1 MDKIIGGNKM
11 KLKKIFAVAL
21 LSLAGIAAFASPFD
35 PKEGYFKLKWGASV
49 EDARKAGYKLSE
61 VEGIDKEKMPE
72 MYDDGVTA
80 YYARSKDKTPSFVN
94 FYFYMGHLFQVT
106 ENIPENKSSKENLEK
121 RYGKFSENG
130 IFELGGGQY
139 TKVELDADG
148 QIKAVWLMISKN
160 PSGGVVSSFMDW
172 NIFKN
177 ECVVGRQMSGNS
189 EAGGFVSE
197 LADLAEKL
205 VQQSDSKPTYAFM
218 ALTSD
223 DGNALLENYVTD
235 ALTEA
240 MFNTGKIKI
249 VERSS
254 IEKIL
259 NEQQFQD
266 SALVNENTASQIG
279 NLTGANYVCYG
290 TVKDLGEQVTLNVK
304 VVEVSTAELCAMGR
318 ETVGKDEYLKN
329 VGFEARKENKTSSA
343 KKSSLSKPKTVNS
356 LWTTTKNRNEFDGY
370 TTYTFLL
377 KGPGDMY
384 VFVGY
389 DKNDVQSKS
398 IVRAGMNWGYSD
410 GTYEFKEDG
419 GNKITK
425 NYNRARWSKIT
436 GWKEGNQY
444 FNFSYNRGES
454 ARSFIEMIERND
466 FLTVRHGGIVQRF
479 QTAGFWDELEN
490 LGITKEEIDAAIANE
505 EF

>member
-1 MDKIIGGNKM
+1 M
-11 KLKKIFAVAL
+11 KLKKIFAVAM

-80 YYARSKDKTPSFVN
+80 YYANSKDKTPSSVN

-160 PSGGVVSSFMDW
+160 PSGDVVSSFMDW

-177 ECVVGRQMSGNS
+177 VCVVGRQMSGNS

-223 DGNALLENYVTD
+223 DGNSLVENYVTD

-329 VGFEARKENKTSSA
+329 VGFEARKTGSRKKAEKQNTSVAKTTKSVEDNKWTYTS
-343 KKSSLSKPKTVNS
+343 TVND
-356 LWTTTKNRNEFDGY
+356 FDGY
-370 TTYTFLL
+370 TEFIFTLL
-377 KGPGDMY
+377 GADNRRIAVIY
-384 VFVGY
+384 QRNN
-389 DKNDVQSKS
+389 DKYKSRVISGIIASFNDADIKCD
-398 IVRAGMNWGYSD
+398 D
-410 GTYEFKEDG
+410 GS
-419 GNKITK
+419 ITK
-425 NYNRARWSKIT
+425 IHSSGNYYYKENGKSYRLDIQNSKKSGRDWLKIFMSNEHIVFRA
-436 GWKEGNQY
+436 
-444 FNFSYNRGES
+444 
-454 ARSFIEMIERND
+454 ND
-466 FLTVRHGGIVQRF
+466 IVTHF
-479 QTAGFWDELEN
+479 QTAGLMEKMEEA
-490 LGITKEEIDAAIANE
+490 GITWEELDSAMKNQ